1 MPIQNEKVRGHT
13 FLKAMLADAYF
24 PKHLVGKGQDLLRQL
39 AERIEREAPE
49 GEAVYK
55 LTQATAEAFNELQEE
70 FWEASS
76 EIETA
81 AREAIAGDVEFTL
94 ERSLG
99 PRLSRVSRDIPS
111 LRTTQAHSAS
121 RFGRSSLLTDCAPI
135 AAFICGQR
143 RGDPYERSRHASV
156 HCSISYVATVGLR
169 PKDRAALW
177 TGDRRHGGTKVSQ
190 ARPHSSI
197 RSM

>member
-55 LTQATAEAFNELQEE
+55 LTQATAEAFNELQDE
-70 FWEASS
+70 FWEADS

-81 AREAIAGDVEFTL
+81 AREAIAGDVEFIL
-94 ERSLG
+94 EAYG
-99 PRLSRVSRDIPS
+99 YDVDIEEAIGNRD
-111 LRTTQAHSAS
+111 
-121 RFGRSSLLTDCAPI
+121 
-135 AAFICGQR
+135 
-143 RGDPYERSRHASV
+143 
-156 HCSISYVATVGLR
+156 
-169 PKDRAALW
+169 W
-177 TGDRRHGGTKVSQ
+177 
-190 ARPHSSI
+190 
-197 RSM
+197 